1 MSNKTYGAGNGR
13 MTPQKANMR
22 AMADGGGLKG
32 YMSGGGVYDN
42 LMKAKP
48 GGAISKPP
56 TYVQNKYKKDGSLK
70 HKEISERKFNRVSNR
85 YANQEGSNTLGTST
99 SRGQQVIS
107 GRNSRNSV
115 SRRP

>member
-42 LMKAKP
+42 LMKAQPGRETVPEWLKERETSDSGDTRDVSQLLKNLAAHKGYRKP
-48 GGAISKPP
+48 GNRGPFIPP
-56 TYVQNKYKKDGSLK
+56 WKTQPGVNMPKNQFKK
-70 HKEISERKFNRVSNR
+70 
-85 YANQEGSNTLGTST
+85 ANT
-99 SRGQQVIS
+99 
-107 GRNSRNSV
+107 
-115 SRRP
+115 